1 MNKNKIK
8 RSLGERTFTVVN
20 TTLIILVCF
29 TCLFPFIYELAISF
43 SSGAAV
49 MSGKVSL
56 YPIGFQTEAYKKVF
70 QNISMW
76 RSLVFTIVLTVVYTL
91 LSLTLTI
98 LCAYPLSRKRL
109 YGGKWIMML
118 ITVTMY
124 FHAGTIPTYLLVYNL
139 GLIDKV
145 WALIL
150 PCVLNTFNMIMMRT
164 FFKSVPAELEEAAMI
179 DGCNDFQVLW
189 NVMLPVSKP
198 ILATIALFYAVQRWN
213 SFADALYYINEPKLY
228 PLQLKLQQIIQ
239 QGQADNMMSDIN
251 SQLDVVVPK
260 AVQAASIIF
269 ATVPILLV
277 YPKLQKYFVKGAM
290 IGAVKG

>member
-1 MNKNKIK
+1 M
-8 RSLGERTFTVVN
+8 V
-20 TTLIILVCF
+20 
-29 TCLFPFIYELAISF
+29 
-43 SSGAAV
+43 
-49 MSGKVSL
+49 
-56 YPIGFQTEAYKKVF
+56 
-70 QNISMW
+70 
-76 RSLVFTIVLTVVYTL
+76 
-91 LSLTLTI
+91 
-98 LCAYPLSRKRL
+98 
-109 YGGKWIMML
+109 L

-124 FHAGTIPTYLLVYNL
+124 FHAGMIPTYLLVYNL
-139 GLIDKV
+139 GLIDHV

-164 FFKSVPAELEEAAMI
+164 FFKSVPVELEEAAMI

-189 NVMLPVSKP
+189 NIMLPVSKP

-213 SFADALYYINEPKLY
+213 SFSDALYYINNPKLY

-260 AVQAASIIF
+260 TVQAASIIF
-269 ATVPILLV
+269 ATIPILLV

>member
-1 MNKNKIK
+1 MSKIK
-8 RSLGERTFTVVN
+8 QSTGEKVFTVIN
-20 TTLIILVCF
+20 TTFIILACF
-29 TCLFPFIYELAISF
+29 TCLFPFIHELAISF

-56 YPIGFQTEAYKKVF
+56 FPIGFQTEAYKKVF
-70 QNISMW
+70 ENASMW
-76 RSLVFTIVLTVVYTL
+76 HSLGFTIVLTVVFTVM
-91 LSLTLTI
+91 SLAMTI

-109 YGGKWIMML
+109 YGGKWILLL
-118 ITVTMY
+118 ITITMY
-124 FHAGTIPTYLLVYNL
+124 FRAGTIPAYMLIYNL

-145 WALIL
+145 WVLIL
-150 PCVLNTFNMIMMRT
+150 PFLINTFNMIMMRT
-164 FFKSVPAELEEAAMI
+164 SFMSIPTELEEAAMI
-179 DGCNDFQVLW
+179 DGCNDYQVLW
-189 NVMLPVSKP
+189 NVILPVSKP

-213 SFADALYYINEPKLY
+213 SFADALYYINNPKLY

-239 QGQADNMMSDIN
+239 QGQADDMMSDIN

>member
-1 MNKNKIK
+1 MSKNKIK
-8 RSLGERTFTVVN
+8 HTTGEKVFTVIN
-20 TTLIILVCF
+20 TTLIILACF
-29 TCLFPFIYELAISF
+29 TCLFPFIHELAISF

-56 YPIGFQTEAYKKVF
+56 FPIEFQTEAYKKVF
-70 QNISMW
+70 ENASMW
-76 RSLVFTIVLTVVYTL
+76 HSLVFTIVLTVVFTVIAL
-91 LSLTLTI
+91 AMTI

-109 YGGKWIMML
+109 YGGKWILLL

-124 FHAGTIPTYLLVYNL
+124 FRAGTIPAYMLIYNL

-145 WALIL
+145 WVLIL
-150 PCVLNTFNMIMMRT
+150 PFVINTFNMIMMRT
-164 FFKSVPAELEEAAMI
+164 SFMSIPTELEEAAMI
-179 DGCNDFQVLW
+179 DGCNDYQVLW
-189 NVMLPVSKP
+189 HVILPVSKP

-213 SFADALYYINEPKLY
+213 SFADALYYINDPKLY

-239 QGQADNMMSDIN
+239 QGQADDMMSDIN